1 MKKVK
6 SLILLSQ
13 SMLSCL
19 FFVVKTLFNPE
30 NTKRILKDIYTASS
44 SVFRRIRVAMGSS
57 LRNGWIEPLLL
68 RIRSLKNKRII

>member
-1 MKKVK
+1 MQKVK

-19 FFVVKTLFNPE
+19 FFVVETLFNPGS
-30 NTKRILKDIYTASS
+30 TKKILKDIFTASS
-44 SVFRRIRVAMGSS
+44 SAYRRILVAMESS

-68 RIRSLKNKRII
+68 KAHLLKNKRMI

>member
-1 MKKVK
+1 MQKVK

-19 FFVVKTLFNPE
+19 FFVVETLFNPE
-30 NTKRILKDIYTASS
+30 SIKKILKDTFTASS
-44 SVFRRIRVAMGSS
+44 LIYRRIQVAMGNS

-68 RIRSLKNKRII
+68 KAHLLKNKRMI